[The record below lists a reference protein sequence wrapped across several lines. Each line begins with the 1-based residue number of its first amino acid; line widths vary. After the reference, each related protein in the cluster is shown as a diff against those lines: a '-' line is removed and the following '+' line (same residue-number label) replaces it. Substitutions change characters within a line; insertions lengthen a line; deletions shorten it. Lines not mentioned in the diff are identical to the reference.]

1 MRKRQAPVLIPCLGG
16 ETARDSCHALK
27 PSASSDVNAGSNE
40 FEERSMSG
48 KRKKKVAVWSVIVLV
63 VAIVATLV
71 AMKAAGK
78 KQEVKLPVKVGKAE
92 VADIQV
98 KVTEVGN
105 VQPEVKVDVKSVV
118 SGKVTEIFH
127 RDGDSVKRGEMLARI
142 EPDLNQAQSIADVK
156 NALTASKIRYDQAK
170 KNYESD
176 HSLFESGLLAGK
188 QNRDSEAE
196 YLSARQEYEKT
207 EEKYNIVERSGIPI
221 AQAANKFQGSNV
233 VSPMDGVLLTKNVEI
248 GDTITSGVSSFN
260 AGTVLFSVADV
271 SKMIVKAGVNEVDI
285 GKIRVGMP
293 VKVTLDAY
301 SKIAFAGRIDRIAPA
316 VRIDDKVRVF
326 DVEIRLDAQGR
337 ELRSGM
343 TANIEVNGERK
354 DKVLTVPVESVF
366 QRDGV
371 ELVFV
376 KKNLDPNT
384 VPTKAVKKEGV
395 APDKD
400 GWKQFFEKRTIVTG
414 LSDNARVEVVKGL
427 KTGEEVALEDPTLP
441 ADKKK
446 DENDD

>member
-1 MRKRQAPVLIPCLGG
+1 
-16 ETARDSCHALK
+16 
-27 PSASSDVNAGSNE
+27 
-40 FEERSMSG
+40 MSG
-48 KRKKKVAVWSVIVLV
+48 KRKKKLAVWSIIVLA
-63 VAIVATLV
+63 VAIVITFV
-71 AMKAAGK
+71 AMKATGK
-78 KQEVKLPVKVGKAE
+78 KPEAKLPVKVGKAE

-118 SGKVTEIFH
+118 SGKVVEILH
-127 RDGDSVKRGEMLARI
+127 RDGDQVKRGETLARI

-196 YLSARQEYEKT
+196 FLSAKQEYEKT

-233 VSPMDGVLLTKNVEI
+233 VAPMDGVVLTKNVEI
-248 GDTITSGVSSFN
+248 GESITSGVSSFN

-285 GKIRVGMP
+285 GKIRVGLP
-293 VKVTLDAY
+293 VRVTLDAY
-301 SKIAFAGRIDRIAPA
+301 PKVRFEGKIDRIAPA
-316 VRIDDKVRVF
+316 VRLDDKVRVF

-343 TANIEVNGERK
+343 TANIEVTGEK
-354 DKVLTVPVESVF
+354 KSKVLTVPVESVF
-366 QRDGV
+366 QRDDAEIV
-371 ELVFV
+371 YV
-376 KKNLDPNT
+376 KKKLDA
-384 VPTKAVKKEGV
+384 KALEAQAKGKK
-395 APDKD
+395 ADKD
-400 GWKQFFEKRTIVTG
+400 DKDAWKQWFEKRVVVSG
-414 LSDNARVEVVKGL
+414 LADNSRIEIIKGL
-427 KTGEEVALEDPTLP
+427 KAGDEVALEDPTLP

-446 DENDD
+446 

>member
-1 MRKRQAPVLIPCLGG
+1 
-16 ETARDSCHALK
+16 
-27 PSASSDVNAGSNE
+27 
-40 FEERSMSG
+40 MSG
-48 KRKKKVAVWSVIVLV
+48 KRKKKLAVWSIIVLA
-63 VAIVATLV
+63 VAILTSLV
-71 AMKAAGK
+71 VMKGTGK
-78 KQEVKLPVKVGKAE
+78 KPEEKLPVKFGKAE

-118 SGKVTEIFH
+118 SGKVVEILH
-127 RDGDSVKRGEMLARI
+127 RDGDQVKRGETLARI

-170 KNYESD
+170 KNFESD

-196 YLSARQEYEKT
+196 YLAAKQEYEKT

-233 VSPMDGVLLTKNVEI
+233 VAPMDGIVLTKNVEI

-285 GKIRVGMP
+285 GKIRVDMP

-326 DVEIRLDAQGR
+326 DVELRLDAQGL

-343 TANIEVNGERK
+343 TANIEVKGERK
-354 DKVLTVPVESVF
+354 EKVLTLPIESVF
-366 QRDGV
+366 QRDDAEIV
-371 ELVFV
+371 YVRKHLDAKALAAQAKNPP
-376 KKNLDPNT
+376 KKD
-384 VPTKAVKKEGV
+384 
-395 APDKD
+395 DKD
-400 GWKQFFEKRTIVTG
+400 AWKQWFEKRTVVTG
-414 LSDNARVEVVKGL
+414 LADNAKVEVLKGI
-427 KTGEEVALEDPTLP
+427 KPGDEVALEDPTLP

-446 DENDD
+446 D